1 MRGMP
6 GHTVLVVTQ
15 TSIWHPLER
24 VPATPKKWADT
35 ILVPNHQKSIV
46 AVPAG
51 TRQVGAPNKCAV
63 PAHTSRTPKHVAVW
77 SSELAAMSLQ
87 CAILGCA
94 LLAVIVHAQPL
105 EAAALAAP
113 IIGEVIGAVI
123 GGVAPL
129 KLVVVASALAA
140 LSQRRAGGFAGA
152 ADAGTHARRHALHL
166 RKERRVADRRVVAG
180 VGRSVYLVLVPHLS
194 ALEFTVYPCHE
205 GAVSAA
211 CVWSPTVHF
220 RNRVSQCMCRLWF
233 VCTASHRLRRAA
245 TSGCSSVASCRR
257 ACRVVKRVVC
267 TRRFVPFA
275 MRFACY
281 LRLWSSRN

>member
-1 MRGMP
+1 MLSVFQPHQRSGP
-6 GHTVLVVTQ
+6 TAQPPKKYSGRSRRHQ
-15 TSIWHPLER
+15 TSGRTKQVCRSGTHLQKCCGHQNTSQIW
-24 VPATPKKWADT
+24 
-35 ILVPNHQKSIV
+35 N
-46 AVPAG
+46 
-51 TRQVGAPNKCAV
+51 
-63 PAHTSRTPKHVAVW
+63 
-77 SSELAAMSLQ
+77 SELAAMSLP

-205 GAVSAA
+205 GVVSAA

-275 MRFACY
+275 MRFACH

>member
-1 MRGMP
+1 
-6 GHTVLVVTQ
+6 
-15 TSIWHPLER
+15 
-24 VPATPKKWADT
+24 
-35 ILVPNHQKSIV
+35 
-46 AVPAG
+46 
-51 TRQVGAPNKCAV
+51 
-63 PAHTSRTPKHVAVW
+63 
-77 SSELAAMSLQ
+77 MSLQ

-205 GAVSAA
+205 GVVSAA

-233 VCTASHRLRRAA
+233 VCTASASASTCRNVGLFFC
-245 TSGCSSVASCRR
+245 GLVPSSVSCCETCCVYPTIRSIR
-257 ACRVVKRVVC
+257 DEIRMLSTAVELTKLTSTFFLADGQPYLLRTIAAGDGSFVRFKRPWLC
-267 TRRFVPFA
+267 PTQ
-275 MRFACY
+275 Y
-281 LRLWSSRN
+281 W

>member
-1 MRGMP
+1 
-6 GHTVLVVTQ
+6 
-15 TSIWHPLER
+15 
-24 VPATPKKWADT
+24 
-35 ILVPNHQKSIV
+35 
-46 AVPAG
+46 
-51 TRQVGAPNKCAV
+51 
-63 PAHTSRTPKHVAVW
+63 
-77 SSELAAMSLQ
+77 MSLQ

-205 GAVSAA
+205 GVVSAA